1 MQVGGT
7 RESMRRISGHPLSV
21 ASADDTG
28 RDRRRGRDFTGSP
41 PRLEGMFRLLG
52 ILLTLLLAIATAI
65 VVWPQ
70 FFRLEQTYP
79 FAQLVAARGLVL
91 GGFLAVAAL
100 SLLLLLVRPLRGFAA
115 SVLIVALLGAGATGI
130 IGATRGFGD
139 SSLPEKTDSSIRVL
153 TWNTAGEAV
162 SADEIATQI
171 LAQSADIVSLPETS
185 QSVGESIAIL
195 LRDQGY
201 PMWVHHVQYRPD
213 VPDGPQ
219 SWQTTVL
226 VSPEL
231 GDYSVIQSSEDG
243 SSNTGSV
250 PSAVLMPV
258 DGEGPTIVAVHA
270 VAPRLE
276 EMDLWRSDLQW
287 IADQCP
293 QGDVI
298 LAGDFN
304 ATVDHMAPFG
314 VGGGDMGYCRDVA
327 SRTGNGL
334 VGTWP
339 SSLPALAGAPI
350 DHVMASPNWRPTGS
364 LIFEDAGGSDH
375 RGMVVQ
381 LEPVG

>member
-1 MQVGGT
+1 
-7 RESMRRISGHPLSV
+7 
-21 ASADDTG
+21 
-28 RDRRRGRDFTGSP
+28 
-41 PRLEGMFRLLG
+41 MFRLLG
-52 ILLTLLLAIATAI
+52 ILFTLLLAIATAI

-79 FAQLVAARGLVL
+79 FAQLVSARGLVL
-91 GGFLAVAAL
+91 GGFLVVAVLA
-100 SLLLLLVRPLRGFAA
+100 LLLLLARPLRGFAA
-115 SVLIVALLGAGATGI
+115 SVLIVALIGAGATGI
-130 IGATRGFGD
+130 IGATRGFGS
-139 SSLPEKTDSSIRVL
+139 SSLPEKTDSSIRVM

-162 SADEIATQI
+162 PAAEIAQQI
-171 LAQSADIVSLPETS
+171 LDQGADIVSLPETA
-185 QSVGESIAIL
+185 QTVGESIAIM
-195 LRDQGY
+195 LREQGY
-201 PMWVHHVQYRPD
+201 PMWVHHVQFNPD

-243 SSNTGSV
+243 TSNTGSV

-276 EMDLWRSDLQW
+276 EMEDWRSDLQW

-304 ATVDHMAPFG
+304 ATVDHMASLG
-314 VGGGDMGYCRDVA
+314 VDGGDMGYCRDVA

-339 SSLPALAGAPI
+339 NSLPALAGAPI
-350 DHVMASPNWRPTGS
+350 DHVMVSPNWRPSGS
-364 LIFEDAGGSDH
+364 LVFADAGGSDH
-375 RGMVVQ
+375 RGLVVQ
-381 LEPVG
+381 LEPAG